1 MFRNPLM
8 AACFLNAS
16 LNCHVRYERTIYR
29 LGKTTHTW
37 SRIVIISNFWTKCTS
52 CQLRITQKSNL
63 KVKILKIFAGVFS
76 RFLAH
81 EIKPQQRICV
91 CLGQITIFRNVM
103 NEETASFSKE
113 YICEYMPLFV
123 SENQMR
129 SILLSREATCK
140 RFCSM
145 CKLLGR
151 ALFYWCKLGMFFKTF
166 MKTVRNTKKSSLLG
180 PPSSLEMYSQ

>member
-52 CQLRITQKSNL
+52 CQLRITEKSNL

-76 RFLAH
+76 CCLAH

-91 CLGQITIFRNVM
+91 CLGQITIFRNFM
-103 NEETASFSKE
+103 NEDSQKKRQQAFLKNTFVNTCPYSFLKTKCVQFFCRGKLHASNFAQCAS
-113 YICEYMPLFV
+113 Y
-123 SENQMR
+123 
-129 SILLSREATCK
+129 
-140 RFCSM
+140 
-145 CKLLGR
+145 
-151 ALFYWCKLGMFFKTF
+151 
-166 MKTVRNTKKSSLLG
+166 
-180 PPSSLEMYSQ
+180 